1 MSAKM
6 NSACECCGG
15 EVLFEKDSTGQEI
28 IEANPD
34 EYTKFCEACRTKQ
47 RRPEREGNEEQQR
60 DADFEDE
67 RNKAMRTG
75 VASDQA
81 ADQQGSA

>member
-6 NSACECCGG
+6 KSACEGCGG

-34 EYTKFCEACRTKQ
+34 EYTKFCGACRTKQ
-47 RRPEREGNEEQQR
+47 RQPETESSEEGQR
-60 DADFEDE
+60 VADFEDE
-67 RNKAMRTG
+67 HNKAMRTG
-75 VASDQA
+75 GTSDQA
-81 ADQQGSA
+81 AY